1 MKNFLRDLFLLPGN
15 NGERRLV
22 RHIFTKK
29 MVWTKG
35 LEPKFVEN
43 PEIRKVMQKVDAEKI
58 DTTSFI
64 PFEPMKSGRF
74 VIDFPGVDSFIFKSY
89 KFLGEDADKPKKEI
103 SEFKLYLPIA
113 QDVDVDFYSRKSK
126 KIGSIKILI
135 LDVTG
140 LVVRTIQLEDS
151 CIENISLYEDFD
163 YEKEEIQFMKI
174 RVSHSPRK
182 LS

>member
-35 LEPKFVEN
+35 TEPQFVEN
-43 PEIRKVMQKVDAEKI
+43 PEVKKIMKKTDSEKN

-64 PFEPMKSGRF
+64 PFEPMKNGRF
-74 VIDFPGVDSFIFKSY
+74 VIDFPGIDSFIFKSY
-89 KFLGEDADKPKKEI
+89 KFLGEDKEKNEC
-103 SEFKLYLPIA
+103 SEFQIYLPIA
-113 QDVDVDFYSRKSK
+113 QDVEVNFYSK
-126 KIGSIKILI
+126 KKEKNGLIKILI
-135 LDVTG
+135 LDTIGSVI
-140 LVVRTIQLEDS
+140 RTIELSD
-151 CIENISLYEDFD
+151 CYIEKVDLYENFD
-163 YEKEEIQFMKI
+163 YEKEELQFMKI
-174 RVSHSPRK
+174 RVSHSSRK

>member
-35 LEPKFVEN
+35 TEPQFVEN
-43 PEIRKVMQKVDAEKI
+43 PEVKKIMKKTDSEKN

-64 PFEPMKSGRF
+64 PFEPISKGRF
-74 VIDFPGVDSFIFKSY
+74 VVDFPGIDSFLINSY
-89 KFLGEDADKPKKEI
+89 KFLGEDKEKREWSDFKVTLLMTHSVDVNFYSKKKE
-103 SEFKLYLPIA
+103 
-113 QDVDVDFYSRKSK
+113 
-126 KIGSIKILI
+126 KIGPINILV
-135 LDVTG
+135 LDTIG
-140 LVVRTIQLEDS
+140 SVVRTIELSDC
-151 CIENISLYEDFD
+151 CIEKVALFEDFD
-163 YEKEEIQFMKI
+163 YSKEELQFMKI
-174 RVSHSPRK
+174 RVSHAPRK